1 MCFSPLRFT
10 RRTVTHGVSNHKL
23 SLKCF
28 FILIV
33 FKELVP
39 HETKIARENMVN
51 FLFQRNLFSPFDSRS
66 HSSPTSGKF
75 YPDCS
80 IGQDPVLDFQNIGGE
95 ALLFLTPFVTEKKA
109 SWIHTLALLANVSH
123 EGEKKQ
129 SVSRRVIC

>member
-10 RRTVTHGVSNHKL
+10 RRVTHGVSNHKL

-51 FLFQRNLFSPFDSRS
+51 FLFQQNLFSPFGSRS

-80 IGQDPVLDFQNIGGE
+80 IGQDPVLDFQNKMGWGKLKCSRGGPPM
-95 ALLFLTPFVTEKKA
+95 ASDLTVTPEP
-109 SWIHTLALLANVSH
+109 VSH
-123 EGEKKQ
+123 TFCDRKE
-129 SVSRRVIC
+129 SIMVSYSRFAG